1 MKKLNEIKIGNLK
14 QVFTSV
20 KNNIQK
26 LSKYPLGEDFYNF
39 DNGDK
44 ENKIEEPTNTTLPEH
59 QD

>member
-1 MKKLNEIKIGNLK
+1 MKKLKEIKIGNLK

-20 KNNIQK
+20 KNNLQK

-44 ENKIEEPTNTTLPEH
+44 DKKNEEPSNTKLPEK

>member
-26 LSKYPLGEDFYNF
+26 ISKYQLGEDFYNF
-39 DNGDK
+39 DNEDK
-44 ENKIEEPTNTTLPEH
+44 EQKIEEPLNTTLPEK
-59 QD
+59 QA